1 MPKIKTKSGAA
12 KRIKKLKSGLFKRAK
27 AYKSHLL
34 GFKDRKR
41 KRNLRKQTY
50 VAKANLRHVKRLLPN

>member
-12 KRIKKLKSGLFKRAK
+12 KRIKKLKSGLFKRSK

-34 GFKDRKR
+34 GFKSRKR

-50 VAKANLRHVKRLLPN
+50 VSKANLKTVQRLLPH

>member
-12 KRIKKLKSGLFKRAK
+12 KRIKKLKSGVFKRFK

-41 KRNLRKQTY
+41 KRNLKKPTL
-50 VAKANLRHVKRLLPN
+50 VAKANLKTIKRLLPN